1 MMDSVEELMDILAT
15 ECDEKP
21 RMIMGNEVQGFLNL
35 YISYNDV
42 MYALE
47 KERKAVTDILSND
60 TKSRKKD
67 IFVDIF
73 REFKNMLVNHYMNV
87 NEELHVL
94 KRFRN
99 AVTAYNLSDGY
110 AVNCYFELVSAVYF
124 TYVSNSGNTPG
135 EGIESFMQS
144 LVGADRELAGDITE
158 SYLWKMLWKEEG
170 NEHEIICGV
179 KKIVQKDLGQDLTVV
194 NLARR
199 FYVTPNYLSH
209 LFKKYTGEGCYEY
222 IVRKRIEKAKFLL
235 ENTSM
240 KMGEIAALVGYQDL
254 NYFSV
259 AFKKHIGQAPT
270 KYRRSVQNAK
280 I

>member
-144 LVGADRELAGDITE
+144 LVWADRELAGDITE

-222 IVRKRIEKAKFLL
+222 IVRKRIEKTKFLL

>member
-158 SYLWKMLWKEEG
+158 SYLWKMLWKEEE

-222 IVRKRIEKAKFLL
+222 IVRKRIEKTKFLL

>member
-1 MMDSVEELMDILAT
+1 M
-15 ECDEKP
+15 
-21 RMIMGNEVQGFLNL
+21 
-35 YISYNDV
+35 
-42 MYALE
+42 
-47 KERKAVTDILSND
+47 
-60 TKSRKKD
+60 
-67 IFVDIF
+67 
-73 REFKNMLVNHYMNV
+73 
-87 NEELHVL
+87 
-94 KRFRN
+94 
-99 AVTAYNLSDGY
+99 
-110 AVNCYFELVSAVYF
+110 NCYFELVSAVYF

-144 LVGADRELAGDITE
+144 LVWADRELAGDITE
-158 SYLWKMLWKEEG
+158 SYLWKMLWKEEE

-222 IVRKRIEKAKFLL
+222 IVRKRIEKTKFLL

>member
-1 MMDSVEELMDILAT
+1 MDSVEELMDILAT